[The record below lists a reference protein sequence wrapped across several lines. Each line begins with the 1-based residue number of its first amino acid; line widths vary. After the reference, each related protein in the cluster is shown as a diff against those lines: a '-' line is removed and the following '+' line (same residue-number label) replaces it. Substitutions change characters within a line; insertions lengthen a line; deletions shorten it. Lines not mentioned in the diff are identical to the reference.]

1 VHGIAAG
8 ARQLPR
14 GAQIEMLRSRLILH
28 RKIMHP
34 AVAGALEVERFVR
47 LVVDWT
53 PSSNCWRPA

>member
-1 VHGIAAG
+1 MHGIAAG